1 MWKTVVVSLVFLVG
15 LVLGLG
21 LYPELHSESGPIEDT
36 PVIPVPEPMLEKPV
50 DPLQVSIVHVHHAP
64 DDNII
69 AIIDWTEP
77 QRLFIEAR
85 GSDLVIV
92 KRGSNPDIIPIVADG
107 NIFIYNSRVYLDGG
121 KTRLL
126 LNIMRKDIE

>member
-1 MWKTVVVSLVFLVG
+1 MVVSLVFLVG

-21 LYPELHSESGPIEDT
+21 LYPELHSESDPIEDT
-36 PVIPVPEPMLEKPV
+36 PVIPVPEPVPEKPV
-50 DPLQVSIVHVHHAP
+50 DPLQVSIVHVDHAP

-92 KRGSNPDIIPIVADG
+92 GGGSNPDRIPIVADG

-121 KTRLL
+121 KTRLIL
-126 LNIMRKDIE
+126 SIMKE